1 MKTKYLLVTLIVII
15 LLIPGTSPTTSTQ
28 SNNKSIESNF
38 KEVLESQPIV
48 ADVGGEDPLI
58 TNVVRNG
65 GFEEADSNGGP
76 DHWLEV
82 GCGLV
87 VQNGSYQGLVHG
99 GASAGRLLA
108 KGTSQFY
115 GSAQYNDFHS
125 VAPRPY
131 LEQNILADFFYYIE
145 SIPNTASGIDA
156 SIKLEVRI
164 YNGILTHTIN
174 YWLSHR
180 DSLGSGNYT
189 YQANILLNSSTTTWV
204 NFDRNITSDYEEVF
218 GAVASNMYVIS
229 TGFTVWSPSGTDTP
243 SDFIL
248 DDLTLRNSTGYDF
261 ITDGDFEAGPPSG
274 FVDYQCSP
282 SYALLSTDNT
292 EGVRSVNMTANA
304 LEDSDESELTLR
316 HSIGYPEGYFV
327 DGQGTGLIDF
337 DWKYTDAPSADID
350 QFAYFYVHSMNDTQQ
365 YHFYWYLGRYLDDA
379 SFTNTSDTFYMLA
392 DGFGNRATWQHQT
405 INLAG
410 AFAELGVVNVAID
423 VFEFYIGTG
432 QSAGS
437 FVSLLLDGFS
447 FMDYPAHDPGFEQD
461 WVWNTGQVCTGWEHV
476 GNPHPWQN
484 RTDVAHTG
492 DWAGI
497 LDVTSYATSGFHR
510 DTHLQLEKDIY
521 MSFWYRINSVVNS
534 GSMHNYARVDFSFD
548 DNYHLEYYLG
558 GAATPATMN
567 SSLIARYYA
576 DDYSMTGTW
585 LNLVRN
591 PWRDMSAVFGESN
604 WNITNIQF
612 YAYAEGA
619 ASISIIFDDVNFI
632 RDTHGPNISSVVRT
646 PTIPTYYTPVT
657 ITADVTDNMELAEV
671 TLCYNNG
678 SWYVVEMTETAGF
691 EATIPIAPY
700 GTLVEYYVNATDYGG
715 TETIGSLE
723 NYVVADDIDPAIS
736 ITSPATDDVL
746 NGTVTI
752 QTTASDP
759 AGGSGIA
766 FVEFWRNVST
776 LLFNDTVAPYKY
788 DWDSRT
794 VVNGTYLL
802 TATVMDYEG
811 NSANDSVTVTTDN
824 DLTAPDWTTVPSNQ
838 EITEGNVF
846 SYQVGASDLSGIGGY
861 AVNDTANFAIDS
873 TGLITSLTT
882 LAAGEY
888 GLNVSVWDIYGNER
902 YQILT
907 ITVLPVST
915 SPTTSTTP
923 TSPTTSPPPLDT
935 LQLIAIAGG
944 GIFALIVIVVIMR
957 RRGS

>member
-1 MKTKYLLVTLIVII
+1 MPGA
-15 LLIPGTSPTTSTQ
+15 IPSSPIQTDE
-28 SNNKSIESNF
+28 NVMESSF
-38 KEVLESQPIV
+38 IEVLESQPIV
-48 ADVGGEDPLI
+48 ADIGGEDPLI
-58 TNVVRNG
+58 TNVIRNG
-65 GFEEADSNGGP
+65 GFEDADTNGGP

-87 VQNGSYQGLVHG
+87 VQNGSYQELVHG

-115 GSAQYNDFHS
+115 GSAQYNGFYS

-131 LEQNILADFFYYIE
+131 LEQNILFDFFYYIE
-145 SIPNTASGIDA
+145 SIPITALGTDA

-180 DSLGSGNYT
+180 NSFGSANYT
-189 YQANILLNSSTTTWV
+189 YQAHFLLNSSTTTWV
-204 NFDRNITSDYEEVF
+204 NFDRNITSDYEAVF

-229 TGFTVWSPSGTDTP
+229 SGFTVWSPSGSDTP

-248 DDLTLRNSTGYDF
+248 DDVTLQNSTGYDF
-261 ITDGDFEAGPPSG
+261 ITNGDFEAGPPSS
-274 FVDYQCSP
+274 FQNYQCSP
-282 SYALLSTDNT
+282 SYALLSDDNI
-292 EGVRSVNMTANA
+292 EGVKSVNMTANA
-304 LEDSDESELTLR
+304 LVDSDESELTLR

-337 DWKYTDAPSADID
+337 DWKYSDAPSADIN
-350 QFAYFYVHSMNDTQQ
+350 QFAYFYVHAMNGTQQ
-365 YHFYWYLGRYLDDA
+365 YDFYWYLGRYQDDN
-379 SFTNTSDTFYMLA
+379 SFTNTSNIFYLLA
-392 DGFGNRATWQHQT
+392 DGFGNRDTWEHQT
-405 INLAG
+405 INLAD
-410 AFAELGVVNVAID
+410 AFTALGIVNVAID
-423 VFEFYIGTG
+423 GIEFYIGTG

-437 FVSLLLDGFS
+437 FVSLLLDDFS

-461 WVWNTGQVCTGWEHV
+461 WIWNAGQVCTGWEHV
-476 GNPHPWQN
+476 GNPYPWQN
-484 RTDVAHTG
+484 RTDVSHTG
-492 DWAGI
+492 DWAGL
-497 LDVTSYATSGFHR
+497 LDVTSYATSGFLR
-510 DTHLQLEKDIY
+510 DTYLQLEKDIY
-521 MSFWYRINSVVNS
+521 TSFWYRINSVVNS
-534 GSMHNYARVDFSFD
+534 GSMHNYARVDFLFD

-558 GAATPATMN
+558 GAANPATMN

-576 DDYSMTGTW
+576 DDYSATGTW

-604 WNITNIQF
+604 WNITNIQL

-632 RDTHGPNISSVVRT
+632 RDTHGPIVSSVMHT
-646 PTIPTYYTPVT
+646 PTVPTYYTPVT

-678 SWYVVEMTETAGF
+678 SWYVVEMTETTSF
-691 EATIPIAPY
+691 EAIIPIAPY
-700 GTLVEYYVNATDYGG
+700 GTLIEYYVNATDYGES
-715 TETIGSLE
+715 ETVSSLE
-723 NYVVADDIDPAIS
+723 SYVVTDDINPIIAITFPAADD
-736 ITSPATDDVL
+736 VV
-746 NGTVTI
+746 NGTVII
-752 QTTASDP
+752 QATTSDP

-776 LLFNDTVAPYKY
+776 LLFNDTVAPYEY

-794 VVNGTYLL
+794 VANGAYLL
-802 TATVMDYEG
+802 TAEATDNDG
-811 NSANDSVTVTTDN
+811 NTAYDSVAVTTDN
-824 DLTAPDWTTVPSNQ
+824 DFTAPEWTTIPSNQ
-838 EITEGNVF
+838 EITEGNAF

-861 AVNDTANFAIDS
+861 AVNDTDNFAIDS
-873 TGLITSLTT
+873 TGLITNLTA
-882 LAAGEY
+882 LAADEY
-888 GLNVSVWDIYGNER
+888 GLNVSVWDIHGNEKH
-902 YQILT
+902 QVIS

-915 SPTTSTTP
+915 TPTTTTTP
-923 TSPTTSPPPLDT
+923 TTNMTPTSSTTSPPPIDT

-944 GIFALIVIVVIMR
+944 GLFILVAIVVIMR